1 MRITSF
7 VKRALASC
15 AIAAVACTSLG
26 GMPGAHAASAKATFL
41 DPSRT
46 YTLTY
51 PAGWTRTKQG
61 RFDLYLLSSDKNA
74 LIIASSVKTSDPGPE
89 HIKKDLPLLIR
100 TIGKPYRVADYHMYR
115 DHGIPVY
122 TAFSTYQTS
131 NGQLGVVVLEEAYT
145 GGRLYLVAGV
155 VLDATASTAGD
166 DTGQTLSVLTSLNL
180 QPNILDMPS
189 G

>member
-1 MRITSF
+1 MHITSF
-7 VKRALASC
+7 VKRAVAGC
-15 AIAAVACTSLG
+15 AITAVACMSLG
-26 GMPGAHAASAKATFL
+26 GMPGAHAAPAKATFV

-51 PAGWTRTKQG
+51 PATWTRNKQG
-61 RFDLYLLSSDKNA
+61 RFDLYLLSSDKNV
-74 LIIASSVKTSDPGPE
+74 LIIASSVKTSDPGPA
-89 HIKKDLPLLIR
+89 HIKQDLPRLIQ
-100 TIGKPYRVADYHMYR
+100 TMGKPYSGATYRMYR

-122 TAFSTYQTS
+122 TGFSTYQTS
-131 NGQLGVVVLEEAYT
+131 SGLLGVVVLEEAYA
-145 GGRLYLVAGV
+145 GGRLYLVVGV

-166 DTGQTLSVLTSLNL
+166 DTNQTLSVLTSLNL